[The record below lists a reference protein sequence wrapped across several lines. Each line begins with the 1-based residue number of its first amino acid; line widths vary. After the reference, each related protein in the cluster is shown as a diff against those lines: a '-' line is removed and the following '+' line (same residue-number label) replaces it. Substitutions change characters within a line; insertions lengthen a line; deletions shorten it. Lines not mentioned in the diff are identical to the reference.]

1 MSTNT
6 IKQPGIQRLFLHIME
21 QNRLQHAYL
30 FEGKTG
36 TGKKETALWV
46 SQGIFCLNPNGSEP
60 CLICNNCQR
69 IATHQHPDIVEVAPD
84 GLSIKISQVREL
96 KENFSKSGMESRKKI
111 VIVEDI
117 EKMTNQAANSLL
129 KFLEEP
135 DGEFTMF
142 LLTTA
147 KHRLLPTILSRCQ
160 LIHFPQL
167 SKDKQREV
175 LEEAGLS
182 KERASLFSHLTADTQ
197 EALALSED
205 ENVENLV
212 KAVWKWYAYLSKKDD
227 QAFIYVHTDI
237 MPLVKDKKEY
247 MLTLDLLLILLQDV
261 LNSQIAP
268 DYAHAFLGKKESI
281 QKDSDRFSSL
291 VIADMMEI
299 VLLSKKKLESNVA
312 AQGVFE
318 NCSIEILNRLAKQP
332 NA

>member
-1 MSTNT
+1 
-6 IKQPGIQRLFLHIME
+6 
-21 QNRLQHAYL
+21 
-30 FEGKTG
+30 
-36 TGKKETALWV
+36 
-46 SQGIFCLNPNGSEP
+46 
-60 CLICNNCQR
+60 
-69 IATHQHPDIVEVAPD
+69 
-84 GLSIKISQVREL
+84 
-96 KENFSKSGMESRKKI
+96 
-111 VIVEDI
+111 
-117 EKMTNQAANSLL
+117 
-129 KFLEEP
+129 
-135 DGEFTMF
+135 
-142 LLTTA
+142 
-147 KHRLLPTILSRCQ
+147 
-160 LIHFPQL
+160 
-167 SKDKQREV
+167 
-175 LEEAGLS
+175 
-182 KERASLFSHLTADTQ
+182 
-197 EALALSED
+197 
-205 ENVENLV
+205 
-212 KAVWKWYAYLSKKDD
+212 AVWKWYAYLSKKDD